1 MFYSININTVP
12 AVIYLI
18 EDAVLPHTHS
28 PTRSRTT
35 RKFNDAI
42 WTWISCQ
49 LTEHGIYASDSFSW
63 QPPKVPF
70 STTF

>member
-1 MFYSININTVP
+1 MFYSININAIP

-42 WTWISCQ
+42 WTWITCQ
-49 LTEHGIYASDSFSW
+49 LTQHSIYTPDSFSW
-63 QPPKVPF
+63 QPPKFSF

>member
-1 MFYSININTVP
+1 MFYSININAVP

-42 WTWISCQ
+42 WTWIACQ

-63 QPPKVPF
+63 QPPKVSF

>member
-1 MFYSININTVP
+1 MFYSININAVP

-28 PTRSRTT
+28 PTRTCST

-42 WTWISCQ
+42 WTWIACQ
-49 LTEHGIYASDSFSW
+49 LAEHGIYASDSFSW
-63 QPPKVPF
+63 QPPKVSF